1 MQDNLSNSV
10 AACLKRVH
18 KITGKPEAVT
28 FHQADLRDAAALA
41 ALFAATKFDGVIH
54 FAAFK
59 ARTAGRVQAP
69 ARAAGTLRRR
79 RHSVGDQRSR
89 NPSAAARLWVSLVPS
104 RCTTT
109 TTTWWA

>member
-1 MQDNLSNSV
+1 MSNSV

-18 KITGKPEAVT
+18 KITGKPEAVS

-59 ARTAGRVQAP
+59 ARSAGRAQAP
-69 ARAAGTLRRR
+69 GRAASTLRRR
-79 RHSVGDQRSR
+79 RFPAGVCGAHVTPPPPPG
-89 NPSAAARLWVSLVPS
+89 
-104 RCTTT
+104 CG
-109 TTTWWA
+109 